1 MPPSP
6 VAVRSA
12 FVPHDLKEPIEP
24 ALDGPLAGLTATVK
38 DMYDIAGCRTGGG
51 SPEWLASQRP
61 AERHARA
68 VQKLLDAGVTL
79 TGKTVCDEFF
89 YSVTGANAHYG
100 TPVNPRAP
108 GRLPGGSSSGS
119 AAACAAGACD
129 LALGS
134 DTAGSIRIPGALCGV
149 YGIRVSRGRFD
160 LSGAMPMAPSF
171 DAGGWFA
178 ATPGVFRR
186 AGEVLLEPP
195 ARVATIEGL
204 VILDDAFENV
214 DQPVAAL
221 LEAFLATARDRLPA
235 PAHARAARDGLDAWR
250 EAMRLVQAHELWATY
265 GAFIREHRPSL
276 GPGIRERIESAATV
290 SDDHVAVAREITAH
304 ASRRMDE
311 LAVPGTVLA
320 APTAPSVAPPI
331 TTPPADLESFRRRV
345 MRLVCMASISGLP
358 QVTIPVGTVDGA
370 PVGLSILGWRGA
382 DEALLS
388 LAAELAPLVGAATAP
403 GLTDAR

>member
-1 MPPSP
+1 MSPSA

-12 FVPHDLKEPIEP
+12 FVPHDLGEPIKP
-24 ALDGPLAGLTATVK
+24 ALDGPLAGLTGTVK
-38 DMYDIAGCRTGGG
+38 DMYDIAGYRAGGG
-51 SPEWLASQRP
+51 SPAWLDAQRP
-61 AERHARA
+61 AERHAGA
-68 VQKLLDAGVTL
+68 VQKLLDAGVTV

-119 AAACAAGACD
+119 AAACGAGACD

-149 YGIRVSRGRFD
+149 YGIRVSRDRFD
-160 LSGAMPMAPSF
+160 MSGAMTMAPSF

-186 AGEVLLEPP
+186 AGDVLLEPP
-195 ARVATIEGL
+195 ARVATIEDF
-204 VILDDAFENV
+204 VILQDAFEIV

-221 LEAFLATARDRLPA
+221 LEAFLLAARDHLPA
-235 PAHARAARDGLDAWR
+235 PAHARAARNGLDAWR
-250 EAMRLVQAHELWATY
+250 EAMRVVQAHEVWATY
-265 GAFIREHRPSL
+265 GAFIREHRPRL
-276 GPGIRERIESAATV
+276 GPGIRERIESAASV
-290 SDDHVAVAREITAH
+290 SDEDVAAAREVTAQ
-304 ASRRMDE
+304 ASRRMEE
-311 LAVPGTVLA
+311 LASPGTVLA
-320 APTAPSVAPPI
+320 LPTAPSVAPPA
-331 TTPPADLESFRRRV
+331 TTPLADLESFRTRV

-358 QVTIPVGTVDGA
+358 QVTIPVGTIEGA
-370 PVGLSILGWRGA
+370 PVGLSILGWRGG

-388 LAAELAPLVGAATAP
+388 LATRLAPMVGAAIRVQRGDGP
-403 GLTDAR
+403 